1 MFNAPENNAFRG
13 GGGYLR
19 NTAQP
24 QLPQANSSWLQAV
37 TQSAKDRADGE
48 ANLIAK
54 VSDLRKQG
62 VASQGDV
69 ASAWASSAGQV
80 GAQGLSA
87 VSDNAAAMANYKL
100 KKKELETRAGAA
112 RDASSKALWGTAAT
126 ALATG
131 AGLALGGP
139 VGGSGASAIAQALLK
154 SGSGGNDGSGI
165 RFAGDAFNK
174 SNFTSDLGFDY
185 SQFMGGQR

>member
-19 NTAQP
+19 NAAQP
-24 QLPQANSSWLQAV
+24 QLPQANSSWLQAA
-37 TQSAKDRADGE
+37 TQGAKDRAEGE
-48 ANLIAK
+48 GKLLDNLSA
-54 VSDLRKQG
+54 LYKQG
-62 VASQGDV
+62 VASEGDV
-69 ASAWASSAGQV
+69 QAAWASTAGQV

-112 RDASSKALWGTAAT
+112 RDASNKALWGTALSAV
-126 ALATG
+126 ATG
-131 AGLALGGP
+131 AGLALAGPAGGA
-139 VGGSGASAIAQALLK
+139 GANALAQALLK

-165 RFAGDAFNK
+165 RFAGDAFSK

-185 SQFMGGQR
+185 SQFMGG

>member
-37 TQSAKDRADGE
+37 TQGAKDRADGE
-48 ANLIAK
+48 GKLLDNLSA
-54 VSDLRKQG
+54 LRKQG
-62 VASQGDV
+62 VASQADV
-69 ASAWASSAGQV
+69 ASAWASTAGQV
-80 GAQGLSA
+80 GAQGLST
-87 VSDNAAAMANYKL
+87 VGQNAEAMANYKL
-100 KKKELETRAGAA
+100 KKKELETRASAA

-131 AGLALGGP
+131 AGLIFGGP
-139 VGGSGASAIAQALLK
+139 AGGAGASA
-154 SGSGGNDGSGI
+154 I
-165 RFAGDAFNK
+165 RFAGDAFSK
-174 SNFTSDLGFDY
+174 SDFTSDLGFDY
-185 SQFMGGQR
+185 SQFMRG